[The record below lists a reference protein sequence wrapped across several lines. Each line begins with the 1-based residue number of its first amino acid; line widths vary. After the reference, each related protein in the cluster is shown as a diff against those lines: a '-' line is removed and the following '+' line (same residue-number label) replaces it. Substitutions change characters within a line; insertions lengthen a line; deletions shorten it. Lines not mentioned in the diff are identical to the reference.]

1 MFIVLSLD
9 NTQKWKCKR
18 DKTSKVLNIRYKY
31 RRHLMLTAAV

>member
-9 NTQKWKCKR
+9 KIHKNE
-18 DKTSKVLNIRYKY
+18 KTSKVRNIRFKY